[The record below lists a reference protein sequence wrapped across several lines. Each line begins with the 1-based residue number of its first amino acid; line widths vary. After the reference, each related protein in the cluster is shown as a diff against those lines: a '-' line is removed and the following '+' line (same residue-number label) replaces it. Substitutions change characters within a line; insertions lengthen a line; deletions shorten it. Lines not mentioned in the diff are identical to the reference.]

1 MPGFMQQLISSPIGR
16 RLTLA
21 IILFSSL
28 ITLVTTGLQLVSDYK
43 GDIGR
48 INDEFANIEKANLD
62 VLAASIWVI
71 DERLIKTQLNG
82 LNQLPD
88 TSYVV
93 IEDDSGKEW
102 TAGEYRDQG
111 VIEKRF
117 PLVHKTSSQ
126 NFNVGELR
134 VQADLSKIY
143 DRLVNKAL
151 LILLANGIKTFL
163 VAGFILYLVWATIT
177 RHLLQLSEY
186 CSELDLEQDY
196 QPLQFK
202 RRDKQDEFTQ
212 VALAINL
219 MQQQLRASFTQLNRS
234 RYELQEALSD
244 RERLLELERSY
255 KDELARQVKE
265 QTKELEQSLLVLER
279 AQQVMVEQQKMA
291 ALGGLVSGIAHE
303 INTPIGICLTAASSQ
318 LQHINELVELLQNDG
333 ATLEELNAILNE
345 YQQSCELI
353 ISNITRASNLIQKFK
368 AIAAEQG
375 NDVHEQMLLPLVLQ
389 EFADAVALSFKQFQV
404 DVEIQVEADLW
415 LTSSHSLL
423 KQIVTNI
430 LSNAY
435 AHAFE
440 GDTGHKISISAQQQG
455 QELQL
460 DIEDNGKGIAP
471 EIAGQIFE
479 PFFTTSRRTG
489 ATGLGLAAA
498 FNAVTLLKGNITL
511 LNDSNLGGAHFRVRF
526 PAVIESRP
534 ADDDRVELFI

>member
-1 MPGFMQQLISSPIGR
+1 MPSFLKQLISSPIGR
-16 RLTLA
+16 RLALA

-43 GDIGR
+43 SDIGR
-48 INDEFANIEKANLD
+48 INNEFANIEKANLD

-82 LNQLPD
+82 LYQLPD
-88 TSYVV
+88 TSFVI

-102 TAGEYRDQG
+102 TAGEHRNQG

-117 PLVHKTSSQ
+117 PLIHQTGDQ
-126 NFNVGELR
+126 TFNVGELR

-151 LILLANGIKTFL
+151 LILLANAIKTFL

-186 CSELDLEQDY
+186 CSQLDLEQDY

-202 RRDKQDEFTQ
+202 RREKQDEFTR
-212 VALAINL
+212 VAQAINL
-219 MQQQLRASFTQLNRS
+219 MQQQLRTTFSQLNLS
-234 RYELQEALSD
+234 RTELQEALND

-255 KDELARQVKE
+255 KDELAKQVKE
-265 QTKELEQSLLVLER
+265 QTKELEQSLLVLKR

-318 LQHINELVELLQNDG
+318 LQHIHELIELMQSDG

-375 NDVHEQMLLPLVLQ
+375 NDTNEQMLLSQVLQ
-389 EFADAVALSFKQFQV
+389 EFADAVALSFKQLQV
-404 DVEIQVEADLW
+404 DVEIDVAPDLW
-415 LTSSHSLL
+415 LTGNHSLL
-423 KQIVTNI
+423 KQIVTNLI
-430 LSNAY
+430 SNAY

-455 QELQL
+455 QELLL

-471 EIAGQIFE
+471 EIASQIFE

-498 FNAVTLLKGNITL
+498 FNAATLLKGSITL
-511 LNDSNLGGAHFRVRF
+511 VPDSPLGGAHFRVRF
-526 PAVIESRP
+526 PATLTSHP
-534 ADDDRVELFI
+534 ADDDRVELFM